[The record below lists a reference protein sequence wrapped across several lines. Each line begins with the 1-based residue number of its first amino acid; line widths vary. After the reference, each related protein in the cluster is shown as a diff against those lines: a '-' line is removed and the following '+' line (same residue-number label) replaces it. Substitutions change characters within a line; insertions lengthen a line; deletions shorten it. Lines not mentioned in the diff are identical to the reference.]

1 MNTEQKWVGAESSV
15 ANASSLLET
24 SRDALTAGRCGVSAA
39 LAVLSS
45 EESAKAFGLA
55 LSAVDPDFEHRP
67 FETYSKSHKKKQG
80 MAAALTFGMQIA
92 ETMHAF
98 TEQIE
103 ADVLKNDED
112 RGRFVYEKLMDA
124 ANSAVTQEEPPTIIR
139 NMKEVDEWYRSADSI
154 KQAGFYVAFDQGRW
168 HTPKSVSKEVASKYV
183 NFADKLYSSAVSIC
197 SPGLRDQFVEAAKS
211 YRSSVPR

>member
-1 MNTEQKWVGAESSV
+1 MTTQWVGAESSV

-24 SRDALTAGRCGVSAA
+24 SRDALAAGRYGVSAA

-55 LSAVDPDFEHRP
+55 VSAVDPDFEHRP

-80 MAAALTFGMQIA
+80 MAAALTVGMQLA
-92 ETMHAF
+92 EAMHAF
-98 TEQIE
+98 KEQIE
-103 ADVLKNDED
+103 VLVIKNDED
-112 RGRFVYEKLMDA
+112 QGGFVYEKLMEA
-124 ANSAVTQEEPPTIIR
+124 IESAMAQEEPPTIIR

-168 HTPKSVSKEVASKYV
+168 HTPQSVSKEVTSKHV
-183 NFADKLYSSAVSIC
+183 NFAEKLYSSAVSIC
-197 SPGLRDQFVEAAKS
+197 SRGLRDQFVEAAKS
-211 YRSSVPR
+211 YRSSIPH